1 MRQRLGPTLC
11 VPHICAVDG
20 FHLGV
25 SLVNLGHRMMLQ
37 MVLQS
42 KESVEL
48 AMGARATLTVGW
60 GSIYRGN

>member
-1 MRQRLGPTLC
+1 M
-11 VPHICAVDG
+11 DG
-20 FHLGV
+20 FHPGV